1 MSPGDYVL
9 IVICAMG
16 ASVVGGVAGYGTG
29 LLMPL
34 VLVPL
39 VGAEAIV
46 PILAVAA
53 VFTNISRLVAFRAH
67 VDWSR
72 VWRVLIVAL
81 PTTFVGA
88 AGYTYLN
95 GPGAAILIGC
105 ALILLVPTRYALKR
119 LQGEMSPRAA
129 LGAGAIFGFVS
140 GGVPGAGIILIS
152 MLMALGLKGPA
163 IIATDAA
170 ISLVVGLLKIGTYQS
185 FGGLPAS
192 SWAVALMIGL
202 ASVPG
207 AFFARWLTTRLSVGV
222 HARIMDATVILG
234 GSVLLLRGLGWL

>member
-1 MSPGDYVL
+1 MSFGDYAL
-9 IVICAMG
+9 IVVCAMG
-16 ASVVGGVAGYGTG
+16 ASVVGGIAGYGTG

-39 VGAEAIV
+39 VGAEAVV

-53 VFTNISRLVAFRAH
+53 IFTNVSRIIAFREH
-67 VDWSR
+67 IDWPR
-72 VWRVLIVAL
+72 VWRVLVVAL
-81 PTTFVGA
+81 PATFIGA
-88 AGYTYLN
+88 AAYTWLN
-95 GPGAAILIGC
+95 GPGAAILIGS
-105 ALILLVPTRYALKR
+105 ALILLVPARYLLKR

-129 LGAGAIFGFVS
+129 LGAGGVFGLVS
-140 GGVPGAGIILIS
+140 GAVPGAGIILIS

-170 ISLVVGLLKIGTYQS
+170 ISFVVGLVKIATYQS

-192 SWAVALMIGL
+192 SWTVALLIG
-202 ASVPG
+202 AAGVPG
-207 AFFARWLTTRLSVGV
+207 AFLAKWLTQRLSLGV
-222 HARIMDATVILG
+222 HQRIMDATVILG